1 MKSICISVNA
11 SFGNVRFLSVRS
23 IVFCTNSFLN
33 SRSRSSQ
40 LFFNPL
46 RFILPLLTQKCPKQI
61 KYIYYNIKKKK
72 NFFYDH
78 NKTWWCQIVFRII
91 RSVKILWLCCAN
103 KFSLIK
109 KKKKTIDTY
118 NYEPKNKIIK
128 LCNKTKN
135 CAPWHGWKRC

>member
-1 MKSICISVNA
+1 MKSIWISVHA
-11 SFGNVRFLSVRS
+11 SCGNVRFLSVRS
-23 IVFCTNSFLN
+23 IVFCTNSFMN

-46 RFILPLLTQKCPKQI
+46 RFILPLLTQKCPKEI
-61 KYIYYNIKKKK
+61 KYIYIYIYIAVSNSLQKYLKRENILR
-72 NFFYDH
+72 YY
-78 NKTWWCQIVFRII
+78 
-91 RSVKILWLCCAN
+91 CAN
-103 KFSLIK
+103 KLFFNK

-118 NYEPKNKIIK
+118 NYKPKNQIIK